1 MQYRKIKIKENTN
14 KIKSSTKDSFLDELL
29 TLRNLVSEKDINKF
43 LNPTKKDLISPFAF
57 SDMEKAKKRI
67 EEAIEKKQKILIWGD
82 FDCDGVTS
90 SAILYKALKRLNAD
104 IINFIPDRLLHGHGL
119 NSKELLKFIS
129 KEKVKLVITV
139 DCGIS
144 NISEINLLKGLN
156 IDTIVTDHHTTDVE
170 LPNAYCIINPQ
181 VKNALKENLSFE
193 DIQSLSSNC
202 GAGIAYKL
210 AMALLEKIDD
220 DNLKDELMVIAACG
234 TIADVVSLLGE
245 NRALVSE
252 ALNILNSKKE
262 NSHKGIYQLL
272 SKNINSDIS
281 SYDIAFILAPRIN
294 AVGRLA
300 NAKLSFD
307 FLTTDDDTKLSM
319 IIEKLDNYNKIRQS
333 KCAQTYEE
341 INNYLKKHKDEQ
353 NNPAIILLNPEW
365 HIGIIGIVAA
375 KIVEEYNK
383 PCFLMTVDENNN
395 ARCSIR
401 SNDSINVYNVL
412 KENENLFSGFG
423 GHKLAGGCS
432 FNKDDFEN
440 VKNSLLKTIK
450 EQSPNTKNENILYAD
465 IELKPDDIELN
476 ILDSIN
482 KLEPFGQ
489 DNQAPIFAMFDVNL
503 DEFKLIGKEQNHLR
517 LVFSKDDK
525 KFQCV
530 KWNENEVKIPLG
542 AKCDI
547 AFYPRLNEFNDVKNI
562 QLEIIDIYSSQYCN
576 QIKNKI
582 KLFDHRKKTGILSQI
597 SSYLERDN
605 IDIAVWAKNPLTKEL
620 LSKYQK
626 IKENIIDKLNS
637 HKGLMF
643 FDYPSSYE
651 EMAQILSQIHPDK
664 IHFMNHKIDENLENY
679 IKQINGMIKFCHN
692 RLNGKIEI
700 PKIAQALGVNE
711 SFVQISL
718 EILEDINSIKILD
731 IDKIEYLKPFNYED
745 FQNNSLF
752 EVLKEEFENIIN
764 FKKTLLNCNFSEIE
778 EMVVSIFQK

>member
-1 MQYRKIKIKENTN
+1 MQYRKIKVKENKN

-29 TLRNLVSEKDINKF
+29 ALRNLIDEKDIKKF
-43 LNPTKKDLISPFAF
+43 LNPTRKDLISPYAF
-57 SDMEKAKKRI
+57 SDMEKAKNRI
-67 EEAIEKKQKILIWGD
+67 FEAIEKKQKILIWGD

-90 SAILYKALKRLNAD
+90 SAILYKALKKMNAD
-104 IINFIPDRLLHGHGL
+104 FINFIPDRLLHGHGL

-129 KEKVKLVITV
+129 KERVKLVITV

-144 NISEINLLKGLN
+144 NTSEVNLLKSFN
-156 IDTIVTDHHTTDVE
+156 VDTIITDHHATDTE

-181 VKNALKENLSFE
+181 VKNALREDLSFE
-193 DIQSLSSNC
+193 EIQSLSSNC

-210 AMALLEKIDD
+210 AMALLENIE
-220 DNLKDELMVIAACG
+220 DNDLKDELMLIAACG

-245 NRALVSE
+245 NRALVNE

-272 SKNINSDIS
+272 SKNVNFEIT

-333 KCAQTYEE
+333 KCAETFEE
-341 INNYLKKHKDEQ
+341 VNNYLKKHKEEQ
-353 NNPAIILLNPEW
+353 NNPAIILLNPDW

-401 SNDSINVYNVL
+401 SNDSINVYSVL
-412 KENENLFSGFG
+412 KENENLFLGFG

-450 EQSPNTKNENILYAD
+450 EQLPDEKQENILYAD
-465 IELKPDDIELN
+465 LELEPNDIELD

-517 LVFSKDDK
+517 LIFSKNDK

-547 AFYPRLNEFNDVKNI
+547 AFYPRLNEFNDIKNV
-562 QLEIIDIYSSQYCN
+562 QLEIIDIYSSQYCH
-576 QIKNKI
+576 KLESKI
-582 KLFDHRKKTGILSQI
+582 KIFDHRKKTGILSQI
-597 SSYLERDN
+597 SQYLERDN
-605 IDIAVWAKNPLTKEL
+605 LDVVIWAKNPLTKEL

-626 IKENIIDKLNS
+626 IKENIIDKLTS
-637 HKGLMF
+637 HNGLMF

-651 EMAQILSQIHPDK
+651 ELSGILTKVNPNK
-664 IHFMNHKIDENLENY
+664 IHFMNYKIDENLENY

-692 RLNGKIEI
+692 KLEGKIEI
-700 PKIAQALGVNE
+700 SRLAQALGVSE
-711 SFVQISL
+711 SFIQISL

-731 IDKIEYLKPFNYED
+731 IDKIEYLKPFNYEE
-745 FQNNSLF
+745 FKNNSLF
-752 EVLKEEFENIIN
+752 EVLMEEFENIIE
-764 FKKTLLNCNFSEIE
+764 FKKSLLNCNISEIE
-778 EMVVSIFQK
+778 DMVISIFK